1 MSFPSSL
8 AIIILLTAGT
18 ISAVLAYAGWRNR
31 AIPISRPFTLLMAA
45 ETVWIFGYL
54 LELTSP
60 SLQAVLLINDIEYPA
75 LQTVPV
81 AWLFIVLVYTGREH
95 YLTRRT
101 IPLFFIVPAIVW
113 ILVLTNPVHHLYY
126 SGFSPLF
133 VNGSV
138 LWVYEHGPLFW
149 IHIAYCYILALIAL
163 VLVAGR
169 LFAATA
175 LYRRQTLLL
184 FCAACI
190 PAFCNMAYV
199 FQLAPFP
206 EYDLTPFAFLV
217 TGIVIAV
224 GLLRYQLF
232 SAVPVAYSK
241 VFQTMSDGVVV
252 LNGQFR
258 VMDLNPAAETIAG
271 IRSCD
276 AIGRPVGEVVPGLAP
291 LQENSLPVQP
301 GHHIEIQIRNGG
313 SLRFYDVLVTPMGV
327 SGAGS
332 FGFIC
337 LLRDISGRK
346 QAELA
351 LAQANK
357 KIALL
362 SSITRHDLQ
371 NKLMAVASYLE
382 LSRDLAT
389 DPEQK
394 EYLSLQE
401 EAMDAMRE
409 QIAFT
414 AEYDKLGS
422 KMPVWQEVSAAISR
436 ARDQVYLRNISL
448 SDRSGSL
455 EVYADPMLE
464 KVFYNLF
471 ENAVKYGGENLSSI
485 VISSRPSGDDIV
497 IVVED
502 DGNGISEEDKVRL
515 FERGFGKNT
524 GLGLFLSREILAIT
538 DITIRETG
546 RPGHGALF
554 EILVPCG
561 KFRFADGRQ

>member
-1 MSFPSSL
+1 MSFPSSP
-8 AIIILLTAGT
+8 AIILLVIAGT

-54 LELTSP
+54 LELTSS

-81 AWLFIVLVYTGREH
+81 AWLFIVLCYTGREH
-95 YLTRRT
+95 YLTRKT
-101 IPLFFIVPAIVW
+101 VPLFFIVPAIVW
-113 ILVLTNPVHHLYY
+113 ILVLTNPLHHLYY
-126 SGFSPLF
+126 TGFSPLIID
-133 VNGSV
+133 GSTI
-138 LWVYEHGPLFW
+138 WVYEHGPLFW
-149 IHIAYCYILALIAL
+149 IHIGYCYLLALVSL

-206 EYDLTPFAFLV
+206 EYDLTPFAFLA
-217 TGIVIAV
+217 TGIIIAV

-232 SAVPVAYSK
+232 SAVPVAYSL
-241 VFQTMSDGVVV
+241 VFLTMSDGVVV

-258 VMDLNPAAETIAG
+258 VMDLNPSAEKITG
-271 IRSCD
+271 ISSHD
-276 AIGRPVGEVVPGLAP
+276 AIGRPVGEIVSGLAP
-291 LQENSLPVQP
+291 LEADPRSVPQER
-301 GHHIEIQIRNGG
+301 HIEIQIRTGG
-313 SLRFYDVLVTPMGV
+313 SLRFYDVLVTPMGAG
-327 SGAGS
+327 GAGVS
-332 FGFIC
+332 GFIC

-351 LAQANK
+351 LAQANR

-371 NKLMAVASYLE
+371 NKLMAVASYLD
-382 LSRDLAT
+382 LSRELAT

-394 EYLSLQE
+394 EYISLQE
-401 EAMDAMRE
+401 EALDAMRE

-422 KMPVWQEVSAAISR
+422 KMPVWQNVGAAVRR
-436 ARDQVYLRNISL
+436 AQDLVYLRNISL
-448 SDRSGSL
+448 SDTTGSL

-471 ENAVKYGGENLSSI
+471 ENAVKYGGDNLSSLA
-485 VISSRPSGDDIV
+485 VSSRPAGDSLV
-497 IVVED
+497 IVVGD
-502 DGNGISEEDKVRL
+502 DGCGISEADKARL

-538 DITIRETG
+538 DITITETG
-546 RPGHGALF
+546 RPGHGAQF
-554 EILVPCG
+554 EIHVPCG
-561 KFRFADGRQ
+561 KFRFADPGE